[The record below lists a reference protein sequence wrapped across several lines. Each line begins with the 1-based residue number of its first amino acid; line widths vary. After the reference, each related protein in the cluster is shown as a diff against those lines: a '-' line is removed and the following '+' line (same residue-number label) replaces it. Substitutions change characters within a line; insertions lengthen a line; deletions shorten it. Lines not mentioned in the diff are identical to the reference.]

1 MMPKAENRLSAE
13 ALAKAKKGPLPSRE
27 GENVS
32 KTFARDSAGA
42 SLAETMR
49 HYARYSLGSSGEDL
63 SCRELFDATS
73 LAIRE
78 RLIDGMIQT
87 EQRHS
92 RAGTKR
98 LYYLSMEFL
107 MGRALGNSLYNLG
120 LLDTCR
126 EALASLGADLE
137 EVRSVEPDAALGN
150 GGLGRLAACFLD
162 SLASLGYAGYGYGL
176 LYEFGLFRQDV
187 RNGRQVEKPDH
198 WLSQGSPW
206 LIERAEEA
214 CIIPIYGRIEH
225 AVDGNGEYNPMW
237 LDWQVL
243 IGVPSDLPV
252 PGYGG
257 ECINYLRLYSARSSQ
272 DFDMQIFNEG
282 DYLHAVQQKISSETI
297 SKILYP
303 ADTLLSGKELRLI
316 QEYFL
321 VACSLR
327 DILRR
332 YRTAHGDTELER
344 FPERVAIQLND
355 THPAITVAELMRLFV
370 DEEHLEWDNA
380 WALVQATLGYT
391 NHTLMPEALEK
402 WSVPLF
408 ERVLPRHLQ
417 IIYEINRRFLELAAQ
432 RWPGDLARLARMSV
446 IEECDPKQVRM
457 AHLAI
462 VGSHSV
468 NGVAKLHSDLVTSD
482 LVPDFYELWPEK
494 FNNKTNGVTP
504 RRWLLKANPGLAG
517 LISATIGDRWITN
530 LDELRGLEPCVHDSA
545 FRQAFREVKVGNKR
559 LLAETVW
566 SSNRVRIDPDALF
579 DVQVKRMHEYKR
591 QLLNVLHIISLYLS
605 IVEDGVELP
614 SPRVFLF
621 AGKAAPG
628 YWTAK
633 QVIRLICAA
642 AERINNDPR
651 VRDQIKIAFLPD
663 YRVSL
668 AEKIIPAADLSEQ
681 ISTAGMEAS
690 GTGNMKL
697 SMNGALTI
705 GTMDGATIEIMEEV
719 GEENIYIFGLLTA
732 DVLRLRRQGY
742 RPRDYYERSERVR
755 RVMDAIA
762 AGMFSPGEPGLFD
775 WIGHS
780 LLDTPDHYFHL
791 ADLDSYAEA
800 QAAATADFAQP
811 ELWGRKAILNVARIG
826 KFSSDR
832 TIREY
837 AREIW
842 NLT

>member
-1 MMPKAENRLSAE
+1 
-13 ALAKAKKGPLPSRE
+13 
-27 GENVS
+27 
-32 KTFARDSAGA
+32 
-42 SLAETMR
+42 
-49 HYARYSLGSSGEDL
+49 
-63 SCRELFDATS
+63 

-78 RLIDGMIQT
+78 QLIDGMIQT
-87 EQRHS
+87 EEKYCRS
-92 RAGTKR
+92 GTKR

-126 EALASLGADLE
+126 EALSRLGADLE
-137 EVRSVEPDAALGN
+137 EVREVEPDAALGN

-198 WLSQGSPW
+198 WLAQASPW
-206 LIERAEEA
+206 LIERHEEA
-214 CIIPIYGRIEH
+214 CMVPIYGRIEH
-225 AVDGNGEYNPMW
+225 AVDSEGSYNPMW
-237 LDWQVL
+237 LDWQIV

-257 ECINYLRLYSARSSQ
+257 KSVNYLRLFSARSSR
-272 DFDMQIFNEG
+272 DFDMQIFNDG
-282 DYLHAVQQKISSETI
+282 DYLHAVEQKISSETI

-303 ADTLLSGKELRLI
+303 SDSHVSGKELRLL

-327 DILRR
+327 DIFSR
-332 YRTAHGDTELER
+332 YRKAHGDNDLAN
-344 FPERVAIQLND
+344 FPSRIAIQLND
-355 THPAITVAELMRLFV
+355 THPAISVAELMRIFV

-380 WALVQATLGYT
+380 WTLTQATFGYT

-402 WSVPLF
+402 WPVPLF

-417 IIYEINRRFLELAAQ
+417 IIYEINRRFLDLVAS
-432 RWPGDLARLARMSV
+432 RWPGDEERQIRMSI
-446 IEECDPKQVRM
+446 IEESEPKQVRM
-457 AHLAI
+457 AYLAI
-462 VGSHSV
+462 IGSHSV
-468 NGVAKLHSDLVTSD
+468 NGVAKLHSDLITTD
-482 LVPDFYELWPEK
+482 LAPDFFELWPEK

-517 LISATIGDRWITN
+517 LISATIGNEWITN
-530 LDELRGLEPCVHDSA
+530 LEQLRGLEPYAGDNS
-545 FRQAFREVKVGNKR
+545 FLKSFLEVKRANKL
-559 LLAETVW
+559 LLAEKIW
-566 SSNRVRIDPDALF
+566 STNRVKTDPAALF
-579 DVQVKRMHEYKR
+579 DVQVKRIHEYKR

-605 IVEDGVELP
+605 VIEDGRELIA
-614 SPRVFLF
+614 PRVFLF

-628 YWTAK
+628 YWIAK
-633 QVIRLICAA
+633 QVIRLICCV

-651 VRDQIKIAFLPD
+651 VRGQIKVAFLPD

-705 GTMDGATIEIMEEV
+705 GTMDGANIEIMEEV
-719 GEENIYIFGLLTA
+719 GVDNIYIFGLLTKE
-732 DVLRLRRQGY
+732 VSQLSRQGY
-742 RPRDYYERSERVR
+742 RPRDYYEKSERVR
-755 RVMDAIA
+755 RVMDAIGS
-762 AGMFSPGEPGLFD
+762 GMFSRGEPDLFS
-775 WIGHS
+775 WVHCS
-780 LLDTPDHYFHL
+780 LLDSPDHYFHL
-791 ADLDSYAEA
+791 ADLDSYAKA
-800 QAAATADFAQP
+800 QAAVANDFARP
-811 ELWGRKAILNVARIG
+811 DIWARKAILNVARMG

-842 NLT
+842 NLADSY

>member
-1 MMPKAENRLSAE
+1 MMPEVEDRCS
-13 ALAKAKKGPLPSRE
+13 
-27 GENVS
+27 
-32 KTFARDSAGA
+32 
-42 SLAETMR
+42 SLAETLR
-49 HYARYSLGSSGEDL
+49 HYARYSLGNSGENL
-63 SCRELFDATS
+63 SCREFFDATS

-92 RAGTKR
+92 RSGAKR

-214 CIIPIYGRIEH
+214 CIIPIHGRIEH

-257 ECINYLRLYSARSSQ
+257 ECVNYLRLYSARSSQ

-282 DYLHAVQQKISSETI
+282 DYLHAVQKKISSETI

-332 YRTAHGDTELER
+332 YRAAHGDTELER

-355 THPAITVAELMRLFV
+355 THPAITVAELMRIFV
-370 DEEHLEWDNA
+370 DEEHLEWDSA

-417 IIYEINRRFLELAAQ
+417 IIYEINRRFLELAAH
-432 RWPGDLARLARMSV
+432 RWPGDTARLARISI

-468 NGVAKLHSDLVTSD
+468 NGVAKLHSDLVTTD
-482 LVPDFYELWPEK
+482 LVPDFFELWPEK

-530 LDELRGLEPCVHDSA
+530 LDELRGLEPYAHDSA
-545 FRQAFREVKVGNKR
+545 FQQAFREVKRGNKR
-559 LLAETVW
+559 LLADTVW
-566 SSNRVRIDPDALF
+566 SSNRVRIDPAALF

-633 QVIRLICAA
+633 QVIRLICAV

-705 GTMDGATIEIMEEV
+705 GTMDGANIEIMEEV

-742 RPRDYYERSERVR
+742 RPRDFYERSERVR

-762 AGMFSPGEPGLFD
+762 SGMFSPGEPGLFD

-780 LLDTPDHYFHL
+780 LLDNPDHYFHL

-800 QAAATADFAQP
+800 QAAVTADFSQP

-837 AREIW
+837 ARDIW

>member
-1 MMPKAENRLSAE
+1 MTP
-13 ALAKAKKGPLPSRE
+13 
-27 GENVS
+27 
-32 KTFARDSAGA
+32 DSSSNTSMTTA
-42 SLAETMR
+42 SLSESLR
-49 HYARYSLGSSGEDL
+49 HYARYTLGNAGEQL
-63 SCRELFDATS
+63 SHRELFDATS

-78 RLIDGMIQT
+78 RLIDGMIRT
-87 EQRHS
+87 EEHHS
-92 RAGTKR
+92 RTGAKR

-107 MGRALGNSLYNLG
+107 MGRALGNSLYNLD
-120 LLDTCR
+120 LLETCR
-126 EALASLGADLE
+126 EVLAERGADLE
-137 EVRSVEPDAALGN
+137 EVRAVEPDAALGN

-176 LYEFGLFRQDV
+176 LYEFGLFRQDI
-187 RNGRQVEKPDH
+187 RNGQQVEKPDH
-198 WLSQGSPW
+198 WLAQGSPW
-206 LIERAEEA
+206 LIERPEEA
-214 CIIPIYGRIEH
+214 CIVPIYGRIEH
-225 AVDGNGEYNPMW
+225 SLDGDGTYNPMW

-252 PGYGG
+252 PGFGG
-257 ECINYLRLYSARSSQ
+257 TCVNYLRLYSAHSSQ

-282 DYLHAVQQKISSETI
+282 DYLHAVEQKISSEII

-303 ADTLLSGKELRLI
+303 ADTLLSGKELRLL

-327 DILRR
+327 DIFRR
-332 YRTAHGDTELER
+332 YRAAHGDDQLAQ

-355 THPAITVAELMRLFV
+355 THPAITVAELMRIFV
-370 DEEHLEWDNA
+370 DEEHLEWDYA
-380 WALVQATLGYT
+380 WGLTQKTLGYT

-417 IIYEINRRFLELAAQ
+417 VIYEINRRFLDLVAA
-432 RWPGDLARLARMSV
+432 RWPGDGARQARMSI
-446 IEECDPKQVRM
+446 IEEGQPQQVRM

-468 NGVAKLHSDLVTSD
+468 NGVAKLHSDLVTTD
-482 LVPDFYELWPEK
+482 LVPDFFQLWPEK

-504 RRWLLKANPGLAG
+504 RRWLLKSNPPLSG
-517 LISATIGDRWITN
+517 LISATIGTQWITD
-530 LDELRGLEPCVHDSA
+530 LDQLRGLECHADDSSFQQE
-545 FRQAFREVKVGNKR
+545 FRAVKIANKQR
-559 LLAETVW
+559 LAESVW
-566 SSNRVRIDPDALF
+566 TSNRIRINPAALF

-605 IVEDGVELP
+605 IVEDGQELAA
-614 SPRVFLF
+614 PRVFLF

-633 QVIRLICAA
+633 QVIRLISAVA
-642 AERINNDPR
+642 TLVNNDPR
-651 VRDQIKIAFLPD
+651 VRGQIKVAFLPD

-705 GTMDGATIEIMEEV
+705 GTMDGANIEIREEV
-719 GEENIYIFGLLTA
+719 GAENIYIFGLLTRE
-732 DVLRLRRQGY
+732 VLNLRQQGY

-755 RVMDAIA
+755 RVMDAISS
-762 AGMFSPGEPGLFD
+762 GMFSPGEPDLFA
-775 WIGHS
+775 WVRHS

-791 ADLDSYAEA
+791 ADLDSYAGA
-800 QAAATADFAQP
+800 QATVADDFARP
-811 ELWGRKAILNVARIG
+811 ELWAKKAILNVARIG

-837 AREIW
+837 ARDIW
-842 NLT
+842 TLA

>member
-1 MMPKAENRLSAE
+1 MPTDFTSGKLN
-13 ALAKAKKGPLPSRE
+13 PS
-27 GENVS
+27 
-32 KTFARDSAGA
+32 
-42 SLAETMR
+42 SLTATLQ
-49 HYARYSLGSSGEDL
+49 HYARYTLGNTDKKL

-73 LAIRE
+73 LSIRE
-78 RLIDGMIQT
+78 QLIDGMAQT
-87 EQRHS
+87 EAHHTRTG
-92 RAGTKR
+92 AKR

-120 LLDTCR
+120 LLETCR
-126 EALASLGADLE
+126 EALTGMGADLE
-137 EVRSVEPDAALGN
+137 EVREVEPDAALGN

-198 WLSQGSPW
+198 WLAEGSPW
-206 LIERAEEA
+206 LIERPEEA
-214 CIIPIYGRIEH
+214 CIVPIYGQIEH
-225 AVDGNGEYNPMW
+225 AVDSEGNYNPMW
-237 LDWQVL
+237 LDWKDV
-243 IGVPSDLPV
+243 IGIPFDLPV

-257 ECINYLRLYSARSSQ
+257 KQINYLRLYSARSSRN
-272 DFDMQIFNEG
+272 FDMQIFNDG
-282 DYLHAVQQKISSETI
+282 DYLHAVEQKIASETI

-303 ADTLLSGKELRLI
+303 ADNRLAGKELRLI

-327 DILRR
+327 DIFRR
-332 YRTAHGDTELER
+332 YQKEHGDQELDR
-344 FPERVAIQLND
+344 FPDRVAIQMND
-355 THPAITVAELMRLFV
+355 THPAITVAEMMRLLL
-370 DEEHLEWDNA
+370 DEKRLEWDNA
-380 WALVQATLGYT
+380 WALTQATLGYT

-417 IIYEINRRFLELAAQ
+417 IIYEINRRFLNQVDQ
-432 RWPGDLARLARMSV
+432 RWPGDTGRLERMSI
-446 IEECDPKQVRM
+446 IEECEPKQVRM

-468 NGVAKLHSDLVTSD
+468 NGVAKLHSDLVTTD

-517 LISATIGDRWITN
+517 LISATIGNEWITN
-530 LDELRGLEPCVHDSA
+530 LDQLRGLEPFSGDSA
-545 FRQAFREVKVGNKR
+545 FQKAFRDVKLANK
-559 LLAETVW
+559 LLLSENVW
-566 SSNRVRIDPDALF
+566 STNRVRIDPAALF

-605 IVEDGVELP
+605 IVEDGVELAA
-614 SPRVFLF
+614 PRVFIF

-633 QVIRLICAA
+633 QVIRLICSVADK
-642 AERINNDPR
+642 INNDPR
-651 VRDQIKIAFLPD
+651 VKGQIKVAFLPD

-697 SMNGALTI
+697 TMNGALTI
-705 GTMDGATIEIMEEV
+705 GTMDGANIEIMEEV
-719 GEENIYIFGLLTA
+719 GEENIYIFGLLTPQ
-732 DVLRLRRQGY
+732 VLEMRQRGY
-742 RPRDYYERSERVR
+742 HPREYYERSERVR

-762 AGMFSPGEPGLFD
+762 SGMFSQGEPDLFT
-775 WIGHS
+775 WVRHS
-780 LLDTPDHYFHL
+780 LLDNPDHYFHL

-800 QAAATADFAQP
+800 HLAVAADYARP
-811 ELWGRKAILNVARIG
+811 EIWNRKAILNVARVG

-842 NLT
+842 NLA